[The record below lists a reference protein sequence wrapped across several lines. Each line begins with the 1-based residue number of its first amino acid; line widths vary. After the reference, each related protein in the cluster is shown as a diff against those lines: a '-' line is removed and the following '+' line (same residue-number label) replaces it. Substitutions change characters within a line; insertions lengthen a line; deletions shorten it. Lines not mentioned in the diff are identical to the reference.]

1 MPTANGSGSG
11 LAKFDL
17 LESCRSIAEEDTTI
31 SGHDAED
38 HIREL
43 WSTFWLG
50 QVMIVSGIGVV
61 VRTLVEV
68 LSHVLLVEAV
78 EVAGGA
84 DEAATELVI
93 SYSVQSFD
101 SSSSSSSPA
110 ITSAMEPLYILAL
123 ISFALNLLLMV
134 AKLVVYL
141 FLRSNSMLIEGV
153 NSFIS
158 ALFAA
163 VAAVSI
169 CYSDSVAYLDQ
180 IVSLLFGI
188 FLIIYGGYNMLVTI
202 GQTVYQVVKKSSR
215 PQGYES
221 IV

>member
-1 MPTANGSGSG
+1 MAAVPQGNG
-11 LAKFDL
+11 KNEL
-17 LESCRSIAEEDTTI
+17 LESCRSIAEEDISI

-50 QVMIVSGIGVV
+50 QVMIFSGIGVV
-61 VRTLVEV
+61 IRTLVE
-68 LSHVLLVEAV
+68 LISHVLVVEAV
-78 EVAGGA
+78 EV
-84 DEAATELVI
+84 DQMTDLVI
-93 SYSVQSFD
+93 SYSVE
-101 SSSSSSSPA
+101 A
-110 ITSAMEPLYILAL
+110 TSTPLSTTSMEPLYILAL
-123 ISFALNLLLMV
+123 ISLALNLLLMV

-153 NSFIS
+153 NSLIS

-163 VAAVSI
+163 VAAFSI
-169 CYSDSVAYLDQ
+169 CYADSVPYLDQ
-180 IVSLLFGI
+180 IVSILFGI
-188 FLIIYGGYNMLVTI
+188 FLIVYGGYNMLVTI

>member
-1 MPTANGSGSG
+1 MAAPANTGISP
-11 LAKFDL
+11 KNEL
-17 LESCRSIAEEDTTI
+17 LESCRSIAEEDISI

-50 QVMIVSGIGVV
+50 QVMIFSGIGVV
-61 VRTLVEV
+61 IRTLVEII
-68 LSHVLLVEAV
+68 SHVLIVEAV
-78 EVAGGA
+78 EVGQMT
-84 DEAATELVI
+84 DLVI
-93 SYSVQSFD
+93 SYSVEAT
-101 SSSSSSSPA
+101 SSPA
-110 ITSAMEPLYILAL
+110 KTTSMEPLYILAL
-123 ISFALNLLLMV
+123 ISLALNLLLMV
-134 AKLVVYL
+134 AKLVVYF

-163 VAAVSI
+163 VAAFSI
-169 CYSDSVAYLDQ
+169 CYADSVPYLDQ
-180 IVSLLFGI
+180 IVSILFGI
-188 FLIIYGGYNMLVTI
+188 FFIVYGGYNMLVTI
-202 GQTVYQVVKKSSR
+202 GQTVYQAVKKGSK